1 MNIQGISGASAW
13 FDVAKKT
20 GTFST
25 TAPAQTSTPA
35 RSSDTASISGAAR
48 DRLMQEIAS
57 QSARSASATA
67 APLSTTSPA
76 LASFDTDKGSV
87 ELNIDDYFSASPQK
101 PFAELPPLLMPSQRN
116 IDALS
121 THVSN
126 VFPKFL
132 SDHGISSAPASIS
145 YDSMGQAVFPADY
158 PYTDQ
163 LKKALDETPSM
174 ARKLMAVVGMTD
186 AKNALDEGVKFQ
198 REYTDAQSPNALGAV
213 IAKYGSLLSGQSS
226 TSPVSLLF
234 SEDGHMRNTS
244 NV

>member
-25 TAPAQTSTPA
+25 TVPAQTPASA

-48 DRLMQEIAS
+48 DRLMQEITS
-57 QSARSASATA
+57 QSARSATA
-67 APLSTTSPA
+67 ATPSIPSTPA
-76 LASFDTDKGSV
+76 VASFDTDKGRV

-101 PFAELPPLLMPSQRN
+101 PLAELPPLLMPSQQN
-116 IDALS
+116 IDVLS
-121 THVSN
+121 THISN

-158 PYTDQ
+158 PYTEQ
-163 LKKALDETPSM
+163 LKKALDDTPSM
-174 ARKLMAVVGMTD
+174 ARKLMTVVGMTD

-198 REYTDAQSPNALGAV
+198 QEYTNAQSQNALGAV

-234 SEDGHMRNTS
+234 SEDGRMQNTRN
-244 NV
+244 V

>member
-25 TAPAQTSTPA
+25 TVPAQIPTSA

-57 QSARSASATA
+57 QSARSATA
-67 APLSTTSPA
+67 AATPSTPA
-76 LASFDTDKGSV
+76 VASFDTDKGSV

-121 THVSN
+121 THISN

-158 PYTDQ
+158 PYTEQ

-174 ARKLMAVVGMTD
+174 ARKLMTVVGMTD

-198 REYTDAQSPNALGAV
+198 QEYTNAQSQNALGAV

-226 TSPVSLLF
+226 TSPVSLFF
-234 SEDGHMRNTS
+234 SDDGHLRSTS
-244 NV
+244 RV